1 MDNVADLLA
10 AQLSSNHLHV
20 LRRAASVA
28 AERGVPIYL
37 VGGAV
42 RDVLLGISPVNLDL
56 AVVRPGPDFA
66 SELAAELGGRVT
78 SRSQFGTYKLAA
90 GLATDGADDID
101 LTTARSERYPS
112 PGALPVVEPS
122 SLDDDLARRDFSVN
136 AMAVSLDEEAWGG
149 LADPFDGRRDLKA
162 GVVRVLHERSFVD
175 DATRVLRAVRYAVRL
190 GFQIESDILRL
201 LKRHLEYLDQISPDR
216 VRHELDRI
224 LNEPAAAKTLK
235 VANDLG
241 ILSAIHPALR
251 FDPETG
257 TEEPV
262 WLSDGELP
270 RSDVVIAALMFCSGR
285 PGFEGLKARL
295 NLDTRWS
302 RAAEDA
308 GAIKAASERLT
319 APRLTRSQLFG
330 LLRSLQPS
338 SIRGCALATKDASV
352 RERLQLYLTE
362 LQGVRPLLN
371 GDDLLALG
379 VPEGPLVGELLE
391 KLLTARLEGLLS
403 TREDEESMAV
413 RSLRGAVGEI

>member
-10 AQLSSNHLHV
+10 AQLSSTHLHV
-20 LRRAASVA
+20 LRSAASVA

-42 RDVLLGISPVNLDL
+42 RDVVLGISPVNLDL

-90 GLATDGADDID
+90 SLATDGADDID
-101 LTTARSERYPS
+101 LATARSERYPS

-122 SLDDDLARRDFSVN
+122 SLNDDLARRDFSVN
-136 AMAVSLDEEAWGG
+136 AMAVSLGEEAWGG
-149 LADPFDGRRDLKA
+149 LADPLDGRRDLKA

-190 GFQIESDILRL
+190 GLQIEPDTLRL
-201 LKRHLEYLDQISPDR
+201 LKRDLEYLDHISPDR

-224 LNEPAAAKTLK
+224 LNEPAAAKILK
-235 VANDLG
+235 VVNDLG

-251 FDPETG
+251 FDPATHV
-257 TEEPV
+257 EEPA
-262 WLSDGELP
+262 WLSDGQP
-270 RSDVVIAALMFCSGR
+270 PSNDVGLAALMFCSGS
-285 PGFEGLKARL
+285 PGFEGLTARL
-295 NLDTRWS
+295 NLDSRWS
-302 RAAEDA
+302 HVAQDV
-308 GAIKAASERLT
+308 GAIRAASERLT

-330 LLRSLQPS
+330 LLRNLQPS

-371 GDDLLALG
+371 GDDLIALG

-391 KLLTARLEGLLS
+391 KLLAARLEGLLS
-403 TREDEESMAV
+403 IREDEEAMAL
-413 RSLRGAVGEI
+413 RSLKDGGPLS